1 MEGSKSFAPVRATR
15 YTVAMPLK
23 YRRVGEKD
31 WHDGMAENISQ
42 TGIFFRGDGDRG
54 LSEEEVIEINFTL
67 RGPATPQPDSR
78 PCTAIIVR
86 RDRSR
91 VENQDAFGTRFLD

>member
-1 MEGSKSFAPVRATR
+1 MEGSKSYAPVRATR

-23 YRRVGEKD
+23 YRRVGERD

-42 TGIFFRGDGDRG
+42 TGILFRGDRG
-54 LSEEEVIEINFTL
+54 LTEQEVIEINFTL
-67 RGPATPQPDSR
+67 RGPSVPEPANSR

-86 RDRSR
+86 KDRSR
-91 VENQDAFGTRFLD
+91 VENRDAFGTRFLD

>member
-1 MEGSKSFAPVRATR
+1 MEGKSYAPVRATR

-23 YRRVGEKD
+23 YRRVGESE

-42 TGIFFRGDGDRG
+42 SGILFRGDRA
-54 LSEEEVIEINFTL
+54 LTEEEVIEINFTL
-67 RGPATPQPDSR
+67 RGPGTPVENTH

-91 VENQDAFGTRFLD
+91 VENKAAFGTRFLD